1 LRSSAFFTKQTGV
14 NLIGC
19 GVFTHIYEWEGC
31 FLSQRK
37 QIILGVI
44 TKHAVPEPQRWV
56 RDQILEPLCPK
67 LNVLLSCK
75 GCGRLSGRVRLLPG
89 HSACDARCRARTGAH
104 ELFKRHLARSL
115 GSFMMW
121 LFPYYAPRGQYIY
134 EWVCTNI
141 QSVIVFNK
149 KSIVRWINN
158 WCVSSHCVVFPTA
171 LISRAR

>member
-1 LRSSAFFTKQTGV
+1 MRGAASSCSANTNNSGRNNKTR
-14 NLIGC
+14 C
-19 GVFTHIYEWEGC
+19 A
-31 FLSQRK
+31 R
-37 QIILGVI
+37 
-44 TKHAVPEPQRWV
+44 V
-56 RDQILEPLCPK
+56 RDGRAIRFCAGPLCPK